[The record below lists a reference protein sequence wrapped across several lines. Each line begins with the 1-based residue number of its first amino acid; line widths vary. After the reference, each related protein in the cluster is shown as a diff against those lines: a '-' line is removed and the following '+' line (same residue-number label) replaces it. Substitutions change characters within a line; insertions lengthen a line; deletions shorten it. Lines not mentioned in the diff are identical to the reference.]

1 METKKKADDTVI
13 IADIIKQWE
22 KSIPKDA
29 KNYHVM
35 MSALIVMAHAI
46 ADEDLDEKT
55 EEDVYDVLLCE
66 LRGFVKSEKRLKAL
80 NKKNYEQE
88 D

>member
-1 METKKKADDTVI
+1 MATKKKADDEAIVYGI
-13 IADIIKQWE
+13 IERWE

-66 LRGFVKSEKRLKAL
+66 LRGFVKSEKELITL